1 MKKTFSIF
9 LLLFL
14 LSWPSFS
21 QGKTLPF
28 AIEAGLGPAINFYSS
43 EKTDTMTG
51 LIDAGGYSRL
61 PMFFN
66 ISAVFDIYE
75 NLQAVASMSDLLDIY
90 MFDDG
95 NLTLNTL
102 SVNPAIRYL
111 LPIKGFFVETGWGL
125 AILFPSTDLSYNG
138 GVEAGS
144 VFQFT
149 AGYKFKAKKR
159 LAPAAGIRF
168 SRSELLES
176 SITSIALFADLYFR

>member
-1 MKKTFSIF
+1 MKRIFSIF
-9 LLLFL
+9 PFLFF
-14 LSWPSFS
+14 LSLPLFS

-28 AIEAGLGPAINFYSS
+28 TLEAGFGTAVNFYSS

-61 PMFFN
+61 PLFFN

-75 NLQAVASMSDLLDIY
+75 NLKAAASLSDLFDVY

-95 NLTLNTL
+95 NLTLNTFT
-102 SVNPAIRYL
+102 VNPAIRYL
-111 LPIKGFFVETGWGL
+111 LPFPGFYLETGWGL

-149 AGYKFKAKKR
+149 AGYKFKKKKR